1 MSDEAPSVLG
11 QVADLS
17 LRTVPCPCVVVKY
30 PPSEG
35 PKSFCLL
42 VADLPRCWMAFEL
55 LLQLPAEGDSLKLIH
70 IHEDVAAKLGEAE
83 ELKQKYEKYLA
94 EHPTKFKVEFELKG
108 MARGTSKNEV
118 IHELLDNAT
127 YEYIALATHPKDHI
141 GSVADYLIKNYKG
154 NIICFKGESADRNLM
169 YAPTLS
175 Q

>member
-1 MSDEAPSVLG
+1 
-11 QVADLS
+11 
-17 LRTVPCPCVVVKY
+17 
-30 PPSEG
+30 
-35 PKSFCLL
+35 
-42 VADLPRCWMAFEL
+42 
-55 LLQLPAEGDSLKLIH
+55 
-70 IHEDVAAKLGEAE
+70 
-83 ELKQKYEKYLA
+83 
-94 EHPTKFKVEFELKG
+94 
-108 MARGTSKNEV
+108 MARGTPKNEV

>member
-1 MSDEAPSVLG
+1 MLDG
-11 QVADLS
+11 
-17 LRTVPCPCVVVKY
+17 LRA
-30 PPSEG
+30 
-35 PKSFCLL
+35 LL
-42 VADLPRCWMAFEL
+42 H
-55 LLQLPAEGDSLKLIH
+55 LPAEGDSLKLIH

-83 ELKQKYEKYLA
+83 ELKQKYEKYLAEHPTKFKVEFELKAKYEKYLA

-169 YAPTLS
+169 YA
-175 Q
+175 

>member
-1 MSDEAPSVLG
+1 MS
-11 QVADLS
+11 
-17 LRTVPCPCVVVKY
+17 RRCPC
-30 PPSEG
+30 
-35 PKSFCLL
+35 
-42 VADLPRCWMAFEL
+42 
-55 LLQLPAEGDSLKLIH
+55 H
-70 IHEDVAAKLGEAE
+70 TGEAE

-108 MARGTSKNEV
+108 MERGTAKTQV
-118 IHELLDNAT
+118 IHDLLDNAT

>member
-1 MSDEAPSVLG
+1 
-11 QVADLS
+11 
-17 LRTVPCPCVVVKY
+17 
-30 PPSEG
+30 
-35 PKSFCLL
+35 
-42 VADLPRCWMAFEL
+42 MAFEL
-55 LLQLPAEGDSLKLIH
+55 LLQLPGPDDSLKLIH

-83 ELKQKYEKYLA
+83 ELKQKYEKYLS

-108 MARGTSKNEV
+108 MARGTPKNEV